1 MAFNGYMFQL
11 VDSVKNEDDN
21 DDHNGYIIMMITQ

>member
-11 VDSVKNEDDN
+11 VDSVKSEDDN
-21 DDHNGYIIMMITQ
+21 DNNGNIIMMITQ